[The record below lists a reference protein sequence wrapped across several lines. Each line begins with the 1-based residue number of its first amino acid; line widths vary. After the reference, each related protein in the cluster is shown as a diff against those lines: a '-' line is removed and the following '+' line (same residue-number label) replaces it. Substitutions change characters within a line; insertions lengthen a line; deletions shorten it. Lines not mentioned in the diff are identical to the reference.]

1 MIDTAGDQQRLDQYN
16 RAIDMHCH
24 GLLSAPTI
32 VSLCRK
38 RVTFWSCGCWRFRL
52 SLMGRRSKNRNL
64 WLGLYNTDREQPR
77 AYFFFLT
84 LEAIFALHP
93 YGKSLGLGAIIVE
106 Q

>member
-1 MIDTAGDQQRLDQYN
+1 ME
-16 RAIDMHCH
+16 
-24 GLLSAPTI
+24 
-32 VSLCRK
+32 
-38 RVTFWSCGCWRFRL
+38 
-52 SLMGRRSKNRNL
+52 RRSKNRNL

-93 YGKSLGLGAIIVE
+93 YGKGLGLGAIIVE